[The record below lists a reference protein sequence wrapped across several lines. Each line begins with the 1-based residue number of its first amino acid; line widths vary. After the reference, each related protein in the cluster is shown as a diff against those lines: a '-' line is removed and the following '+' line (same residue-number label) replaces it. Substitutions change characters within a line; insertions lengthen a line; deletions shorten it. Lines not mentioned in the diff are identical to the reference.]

1 MRFAPRGRRIAGIQP
16 GLFRMNGFSLGKHYV
31 FTGELEKMSRRE
43 AMRRVVN
50 AGGVLDKT
58 VCRTTEYLVVG
69 SFEYCSL
76 IKNGK
81 TGKLKRAEDLK
92 QKRA

>member
-16 GLFRMNGFSLGKHYV
+16 GLFRMNGFSLEKHYV
-31 FTGELEKMSRRE
+31 FTGELKKMSRRE
-43 AMRRVVN
+43 AMRRVAN
-50 AGGVLDKT
+50 AGGI
-58 VCRTTEYLVVG
+58 
-69 SFEYCSL
+69 FEYCSL

-81 TGKLKRAEDLK
+81 TGKLRRAEDLK

>member
-1 MRFAPRGRRIAGIQP
+1 
-16 GLFRMNGFSLGKHYV
+16 
-31 FTGELEKMSRRE
+31 MSRRE
-43 AMRRVVN
+43 AMRRVAN
-50 AGGVLDKT
+50 AG
-58 VCRTTEYLVVG
+58 G

-92 QKRA
+92 QKGHKNR